1 MSECEHI
8 QLFVISMAHYTLHGQ
23 WCTNLHYY
31 TEIGSTVL
39 NNMITIM
46 LIKVNIPW
54 ALTCDLSNFST
65 EHEKIQHEIIKVLCN
80 KVFQSVV

>member
-1 MSECEHI
+1 
-8 QLFVISMAHYTLHGQ
+8 
-23 WCTNLHYY
+23 
-31 TEIGSTVL
+31 
-39 NNMITIM
+39 MITIM